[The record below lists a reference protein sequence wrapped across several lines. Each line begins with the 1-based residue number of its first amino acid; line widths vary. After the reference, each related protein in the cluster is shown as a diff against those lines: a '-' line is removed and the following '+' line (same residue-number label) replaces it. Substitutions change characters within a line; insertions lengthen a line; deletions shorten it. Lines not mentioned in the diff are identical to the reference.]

1 MVGGRVFQRQE
12 DELLTD
18 EIEVEKRA
26 MGKKKA
32 VKQAAKKKA
41 RKTARKKARKKR

>member
-12 DELLTD
+12 DELLTA

>member
-1 MVGGRVFQRQE
+1 MVGGRVYQRQE

-18 EIEVEKRA
+18 EIETEKKA
-26 MGKKKA
+26 VGNKKA
-32 VKQAAKKKA
+32 VKKAAKKKA